1 MSAFKKR
8 RGINLPYAKQGDIY
22 FTCVNYRDK
31 PQWVQDKIC
40 KLCDTYG
47 GEYGPLLF
55 QVVTTDK
62 SVRSIAIEGHVD
74 EMVLY
79 RLRKQFYEAW

>member
-22 FTCVNYRDK
+22 FTCLNFRDK
-31 PQWVQDKIC
+31 PQWVQDKIR

-47 GEYGPLLF
+47 GEYGVLLF

-62 SVRSIAIEGHVD
+62 SVRSIAMAGHID
-74 EMVLY
+74 ETTLY
-79 RLRKQFYEAW
+79 RLRKAFYEAW